1 MSESG
6 IINTINTFDKYVRW
20 FRTSPVA
27 WFGGILIALIVLK
40 IVSYFLT
47 DKSGAFDNYF
57 KKIRVDV
64 VDEKEPK
71 ESKGERMS
79 RAAAKKIFG
88 VDFIKI
94 RPDILKNNV
103 TNHNL
108 ELDLYNEELKLAIEY
123 SGRQHYKYVPF
134 FHKNYEDFLNQ
145 KYRDEIKKMLCKK
158 NDIMLI
164 EIPYT
169 VKHED
174 IETFIRLESRKLNF
188 KV

>member
-1 MSESG
+1 MSEYG
-6 IINTINTFDKYVRW
+6 IINTINNFDKYVRW
-20 FRTSPVA
+20 FRTSPIA
-27 WFGGILIALIVLK
+27 WFGGILIALIILK

-64 VDEKEPK
+64 VDENEPK

-79 RAAAKKIFG
+79 RVAAKKIFG

-174 IETFIRLESRKLNF
+174 IETFIRIESRKLNF

>member
-1 MSESG
+1 M
-6 IINTINTFDKYVRW
+6 
-20 FRTSPVA
+20 
-27 WFGGILIALIVLK
+27 
-40 IVSYFLT
+40 
-47 DKSGAFDNYF
+47 
-57 KKIRVDV
+57 
-64 VDEKEPK
+64 
-71 ESKGERMS
+71 
-79 RAAAKKIFG
+79 
-88 VDFIKI
+88 
-94 RPDILKNNV
+94 
-103 TNHNL
+103 
-108 ELDLYNEELKLAIEY
+108 KLAIEN